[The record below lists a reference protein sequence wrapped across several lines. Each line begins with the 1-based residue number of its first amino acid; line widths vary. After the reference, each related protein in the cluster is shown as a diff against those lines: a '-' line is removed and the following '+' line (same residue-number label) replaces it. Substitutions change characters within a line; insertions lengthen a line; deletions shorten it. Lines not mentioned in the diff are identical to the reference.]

1 MTALKTL
8 VQLEYSRFSP
18 SRQGKSKSI
27 LIGLSLFC
35 VMVLVGMYLPA
46 TRATQRSP
54 FIFAALL
61 LWTVTLGLSTLH
73 ILAFQ
78 GQQHREWFL
87 SFPHSRLT
95 LLYAK
100 VASLLKHSLNITFL
114 VMASAIAVYA
124 LSALAGRYAPLP
136 AVELIYTLASYTLFI
151 IATLPLAVVWGLA
164 ITLLMRA
171 RKAAVLLV
179 IPYNLLWLL
188 PLIYAGLLSS
198 STLGLEGVEYASP
211 NAVLMYALALILIGW
226 PFCYFLMP
234 LIARNGLGAMG
245 ELRSTALPSSAN
257 SRWGKNAKINTFTI
271 RKAPFTTLYR
281 LHTSRVQRIEKHPV
295 IVTLK
300 LAVPL
305 LIIAAGYY
313 GSTDGLAIQSV
324 SRALF
329 MMPVL
334 FGFLWM
340 MSRSSLERKQLPWLL
355 GLPQSRLTVLLA
367 GVAAVWVTVMRI
379 IIVLALSA
387 IAGSII
393 GLITG
398 KTDPHNLSYAL
409 TWLLFSFLLYTLTL
423 TLTLGLMQAEYY
435 LMKSSALSLLLLPI
449 VLLGTLHSVLI
460 NRFMIPEDIHS
471 GMMPDWSLLGW
482 IAAIG
487 LPLAACCIFAGAKYY
502 HLILT
507 PQKKAAAQTKQA

>member
-1 MTALKTL
+1 
-8 VQLEYSRFSP
+8 
-18 SRQGKSKSI
+18 
-27 LIGLSLFC
+27 
-35 VMVLVGMYLPA
+35 
-46 TRATQRSP
+46 
-54 FIFAALL
+54 
-61 LWTVTLGLSTLH
+61 
-73 ILAFQ
+73 
-78 GQQHREWFL
+78 
-87 SFPHSRLT
+87 
-95 LLYAK
+95 
-100 VASLLKHSLNITFL
+100 
-114 VMASAIAVYA
+114 
-124 LSALAGRYAPLP
+124 
-136 AVELIYTLASYTLFI
+136 
-151 IATLPLAVVWGLA
+151 
-164 ITLLMRA
+164 
-171 RKAAVLLV
+171 
-179 IPYNLLWLL
+179 
-188 PLIYAGLLSS
+188 
-198 STLGLEGVEYASP
+198 
-211 NAVLMYALALILIGW
+211 
-226 PFCYFLMP
+226 
-234 LIARNGLGAMG
+234 
-245 ELRSTALPSSAN
+245 
-257 SRWGKNAKINTFTI
+257 
-271 RKAPFTTLYR
+271 
-281 LHTSRVQRIEKHPV
+281 
-295 IVTLK
+295 
-300 LAVPL
+300 
-305 LIIAAGYY
+305 
-313 GSTDGLAIQSV
+313 
-324 SRALF
+324 

-487 LPLAACCIFAGAKYY
+487 LPLAACCI
-502 HLILT
+502 LREPNIIISS
-507 PQKKAAAQTKQA
+507 

>member
-1 MTALKTL
+1 M
-8 VQLEYSRFSP
+8 
-18 SRQGKSKSI
+18 GKERENK
-27 LIGLSLFC
+27 
-35 VMVLVGMYLPA
+35 
-46 TRATQRSP
+46 
-54 FIFAALL
+54 
-61 LWTVTLGLSTLH
+61 H
-73 ILAFQ
+73 IYHPQ
-78 GQQHREWFL
+78 
-87 SFPHSRLT
+87 
-95 LLYAK
+95 
-100 VASLLKHSLNITFL
+100 
-114 VMASAIAVYA
+114 SAIHHSVPVTYQPRTTDRKTSGHSHPEAGSAAAHHCGRLLRINRRISYPVRLKSAVYD
-124 LSALAGRYAPLP
+124 
-136 AVELIYTLASYTLFI
+136 
-151 IATLPLAVVWGLA
+151 
-164 ITLLMRA
+164 A
-171 RKAAVLLV
+171 RSVRFPVDDEPQQPRTQTAA
-179 IPYNLLWLL
+179 
-188 PLIYAGLLSS
+188 
-198 STLGLEGVEYASP
+198 
-211 NAVLMYALALILIGW
+211 
-226 PFCYFLMP
+226 
-234 LIARNGLGAMG
+234 
-245 ELRSTALPSSAN
+245 
-257 SRWGKNAKINTFTI
+257 
-271 RKAPFTTLYR
+271 
-281 LHTSRVQRIEKHPV
+281 
-295 IVTLK
+295 
-300 LAVPL
+300 
-305 LIIAAGYY
+305 
-313 GSTDGLAIQSV
+313 
-324 SRALF
+324 
-329 MMPVL
+329 
-334 FGFLWM
+334 
-340 MSRSSLERKQLPWLL
+340 WLL